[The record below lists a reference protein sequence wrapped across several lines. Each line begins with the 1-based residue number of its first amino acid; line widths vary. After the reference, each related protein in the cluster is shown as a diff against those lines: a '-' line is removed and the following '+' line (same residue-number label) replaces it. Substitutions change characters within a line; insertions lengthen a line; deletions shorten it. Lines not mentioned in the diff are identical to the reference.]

1 MQSVDMET
9 KMMYSLCFDYNLNTV
24 TNSGRHWAKDVYKD
38 RDYIFSYTAASIATV
53 LHHNP
58 KRLYRI
64 YTDDCKLILN
74 KLSKYD
80 VSLDYLDIYD
90 LTGEIHKWQKH
101 SYSFWPLVKIVQ
113 MNHDKKHL
121 SLKLDNDLTCLKPI
135 DDLVQHKGAIAW
147 KFERKC
153 SNGREYWGERK
164 AARVGL
170 GTEDFSIYNT
180 GVLGLSSEYQEHA
193 DEIIEYCEK
202 LILVDISD
210 VSYFPDAPGKKA
222 NVWNA
227 SEQTAV
233 NYYFHKYNI
242 PILEAHPWFKHHCYE
257 KTKQGV
263 LDEAAYLLRK

>member
-1 MQSVDMET
+1 MET

-24 TNSGRHWAKDVYKD
+24 TNSGRHWAKEVYKD

-64 YTDDCKLILN
+64 YTDDCKLILD

-80 VSLDYLDIYD
+80 VSLDYLDVYD
-90 LTGEIHKWQKH
+90 LTSEIRQWQKH

-113 MNHDKKHL
+113 MNHDRKHL

-135 DDLVQHKGAIAW
+135 DDLVQHKGAIVW

-180 GVLGLSSEYQEHA
+180 GVLGLSPEYQERA
-193 DEIIEYCEK
+193 DEVSDYCEK
-202 LILVDISD
+202 LISVDISD
-210 VSYFPDAPGKKA
+210 VSHFPDAPGKKA
-222 NVWNA
+222 TVWNA

-233 NYYFHKYNI
+233 NYFFHKHKI
-242 PILEAHPWFKHHCYE
+242 PILEAYPWFKHHCYE

-263 LDEAAYLLRK
+263 FDEASYLLRR